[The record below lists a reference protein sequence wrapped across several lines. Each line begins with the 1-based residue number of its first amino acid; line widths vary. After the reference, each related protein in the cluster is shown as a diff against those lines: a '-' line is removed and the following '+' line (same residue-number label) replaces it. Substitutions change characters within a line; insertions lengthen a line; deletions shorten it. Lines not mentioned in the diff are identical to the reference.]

1 MNRVIVFLLA
11 AGLIA
16 CSGPA
21 RVTAPPVVLP
31 SADESEPVEVFDA
44 TAFAD
49 APAEVEAELA
59 HDVPDRLMKN
69 QIGSGGTREMSG
81 FRVQVYSTL
90 DLNEAV
96 ATEDAVKAWWES
108 MQAVDQEAVAGMQ
121 EPAVYRFFRQPYYR
135 VRVGDFPNRTRADR
149 MAKLLVGRF
158 PGAFVV
164 PDRVTI
170 RE

>member
-1 MNRVIVFLLA
+1 MNRVPFLLLA
-11 AGLIA
+11 LGLAA

-21 RVTAPPVVLP
+21 RVVTVPVTVP
-31 SADESEPVEVFDA
+31 QAVVPEPVEAFDIA
-44 TAFAD
+44 AYAD
-49 APAEVEAELA
+49 TPAEVEPELA
-59 HDVPDRLMKN
+59 HDVPDRLMTN
-69 QIGSGGTREMSG
+69 QISSGGTRETSG
-81 FRVQVYSTL
+81 FRVQVYSTM
-90 DLNEAV
+90 DRNEAA

-135 VRVGDFPNRTRADR
+135 VRVGDFPNRARADR

-158 PGAFVV
+158 PGSFVV